1 MYRYDSEGALTIT
14 GSTATPHLRDF
25 TAVTAVT
32 KLPSLSV
39 AQFPADSVTECV
51 LASTLPNPAYL
62 RPSQSATTGL
72 PTDGP

>member
-14 GSTATPHLRDF
+14 GSTATPHLWDF

-32 KLPSLSV
+32 KLPLLSV
-39 AQFPADSVTECV
+39 IQIPADSFTECMR
-51 LASTLPNPAYL
+51 ASTLPNPAYL
-62 RPSQSATTGL
+62 RPSQSAITGL